1 MVLPVIAKQMAR
13 ARRGLSVTRRPLY
26 SSGVFV
32 AFVPPRSARRPAGPI
47 SCPSRTTADRNS
59 FHVRINLLARPCG
72 QKNLC
77 SLEERRYFSF
87 HFLSFF
93 LFFFFFSFF
102 LVSFFSFEDFI
113 LKIGNEKLINGVCSE
128 SLLWRNRK
136 SCICVFVSNFLNKI
150 KIKICYESILYN
162 YRKRLY
168 NNL

>member
-1 MVLPVIAKQMAR
+1 MELPMIAKQMAQV
-13 ARRGLSVTRRPLY
+13 RRGLSVTRRPLY

-77 SLEERRYFSF
+77 SLDREVFFFSLSLVFLIFSF
-87 HFLSFF
+87 S
-93 LFFFFFSFF
+93 FFSFF
-102 LVSFFSFEDFI
+102 SSFEDFI
-113 LKIGNEKLINGVCSE
+113 LKIGNEKLINGVCSK
-128 SLLWRNRK
+128 SLLGRSKK

-150 KIKICYESILYN
+150 KIKICYENIL
-162 YRKRLY
+162 
-168 NNL
+168 